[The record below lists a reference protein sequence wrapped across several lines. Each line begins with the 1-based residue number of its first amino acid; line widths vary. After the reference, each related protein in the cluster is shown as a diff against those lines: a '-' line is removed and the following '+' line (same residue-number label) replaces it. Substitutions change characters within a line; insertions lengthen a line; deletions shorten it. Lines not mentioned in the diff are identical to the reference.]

1 MILRVK
7 FTKENY
13 LKYISHL
20 DLMRLFQRAF
30 RKADIPMKYSEG
42 FNPHPKFSIASALS
56 LGVSSIGEYM
66 DVELEKKISITTF
79 IHRMNQV
86 LPDDIK
92 ILKAEYIE
100 ENKSVS
106 SMIDWG
112 FYKIQFKLKN
122 TLSEEEVKKNVEDV
136 LSLDE
141 IIIIKQKKKKG
152 KIREREKDIRPFIG
166 NVVVKEVKDNLVS
179 MEVLLKTGDSGNLK
193 AIDFLSSLEKY
204 TSLNIIDDTIRIHRL
219 ELYTE
224 RHGEI
229 VPLL

>member
-1 MILRVK
+1 LILRVK

-122 TLSEEEVKKNVEDV
+122 TLSEEEVKKNVEDI

>member
-122 TLSEEEVKKNVEDV
+122 TLSEEEVKKNVEDI

-179 MEVLLKTGDSGNLK
+179 MEALLKTGDSGNLK

>member
-100 ENKSVS
+100 DNKSVS

-122 TLSEEEVKKNVEDV
+122 TLSEEEVKKNVEDI

-179 MEVLLKTGDSGNLK
+179 MEALLKTGDSGNLK

-219 ELYTE
+219 GLYTE

>member
-100 ENKSVS
+100 DNKSVS

-122 TLSEEEVKKNVEDV
+122 TLSEEEVKKNVEDI

-179 MEVLLKTGDSGNLK
+179 MEALLKTGDSGNLK

>member
-122 TLSEEEVKKNVEDV
+122 TLSEEEVKKNVEDI

-229 VPLL
+229 IPLL

>member
-1 MILRVK
+1 
-7 FTKENY
+7 
-13 LKYISHL
+13 
-20 DLMRLFQRAF
+20 MRLFQRAF
-30 RKADIPMKYSEG
+30 RKANIPMKYSEG

-56 LGVSSIGEYM
+56 LGISSVGEYM
-66 DVELEKKISITTF
+66 DLELEKKISITTF

-100 ENKSVS
+100 DNKSVS

-112 FYKIQFKLKN
+112 YYKIQFKLEN
-122 TLSEEEVKKNVEDV
+122 NLTEEEVKKNVEDV
-136 LSLDE
+136 LKLDE

-152 KIREREKDIRPFIG
+152 KIREREKNIRPSIG
-166 NVVVKEVKDNLVS
+166 NVVLKEVKEDLVN

-204 TSLNIIDDTIRIHRL
+204 TSLNIIDDTIGIHRL

-224 RHGEI
+224 RHEEI

>member
-1 MILRVK
+1 
-7 FTKENY
+7 
-13 LKYISHL
+13 
-20 DLMRLFQRAF
+20 MRLFQRAF

-122 TLSEEEVKKNVEDV
+122 ALSEEEVKKNVEDI

>member
-112 FYKIQFKLKN
+112 FYKIQFKSKN
-122 TLSEEEVKKNVEDV
+122 TLSEEEVKKNVEDI

>member
-7 FTKENY
+7 FAKENY

-42 FNPHPKFSIASALS
+42 FNPHPKFSIASALP
-56 LGVSSIGEYM
+56 LGISSIGEYM
-66 DVELEKKISITTF
+66 DAELEKKISITTF

-86 LPDDIK
+86 LPNGIK
-92 ILKAEYIE
+92 ILKAKYIE
-100 ENKSVS
+100 DNKSVS

-112 FYKIQFKLKN
+112 HYKIQFRLEN
-122 TLSEEEVKKNVEDV
+122 LLTEEEVKKNIEDV
-136 LSLDE
+136 LKLDK

-152 KIREREKDIRPFIG
+152 KIRKREKNIRPFIG
-166 NVVVKEVKDNLVS
+166 NVVIKEVKDNVVS

-193 AIDFLSSLEKY
+193 AVDFLSALEKY
-204 TSLNIIDDTIRIHRL
+204 TSFNIIYDTTRIHRL

-224 RHGEI
+224 RNGEI

>member
-122 TLSEEEVKKNVEDV
+122 TLSEEEVKKNVEDI

>member
-1 MILRVK
+1 
-7 FTKENY
+7 
-13 LKYISHL
+13 
-20 DLMRLFQRAF
+20 MRLFQRAF

-122 TLSEEEVKKNVEDV
+122 TLSEEEVKKNVEDI

>member
-1 MILRVK
+1 
-7 FTKENY
+7 
-13 LKYISHL
+13 
-20 DLMRLFQRAF
+20 MRLFQRAF

-122 TLSEEEVKKNVEDV
+122 TLSEEEVKKNVEDI

-179 MEVLLKTGDSGNLK
+179 MEALLKTGDSGNLK

>member
-122 TLSEEEVKKNVEDV
+122 TLSEEEVKKNVEDI

-152 KIREREKDIRPFIG
+152 
-166 NVVVKEVKDNLVS
+166 
-179 MEVLLKTGDSGNLK
+179 
-193 AIDFLSSLEKY
+193 
-204 TSLNIIDDTIRIHRL
+204 
-219 ELYTE
+219 
-224 RHGEI
+224 
-229 VPLL
+229 

>member
-92 ILKAEYIE
+92 ILKAEYIK

-122 TLSEEEVKKNVEDV
+122 TLSEEEVKKNVEDI